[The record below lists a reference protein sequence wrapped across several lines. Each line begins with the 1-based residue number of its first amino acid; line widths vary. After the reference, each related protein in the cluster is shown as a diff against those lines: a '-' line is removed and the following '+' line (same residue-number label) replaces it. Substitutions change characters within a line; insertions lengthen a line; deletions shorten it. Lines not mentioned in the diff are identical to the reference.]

1 MKFCKEISESL
12 TLKFAE
18 SVGSHD
24 IGKEDTA
31 TLFSNRVTLAKNFC
45 NKYGFKFVEIDT
57 DFRAFLPYDYTEYHG
72 IVNGSVILLLEKLFG
87 IYYSSSSY
95 KISEFKLNRY
105 DVSQFEIFN
114 LAVLSTDDLKR
125 IILLLKLSR

>member
-1 MKFCKEISESL
+1 MKFCNEISESL

-18 SVGSHD
+18 SVGLHD

-57 DFRAFLPYDYTEYHG
+57 DFRAFLCHTTIQNTME
-72 IVNGSVILLLEKLFG
+72 
-87 IYYSSSSY
+87 
-95 KISEFKLNRY
+95 
-105 DVSQFEIFN
+105 
-114 LAVLSTDDLKR
+114 
-125 IILLLKLSR
+125 